1 MVINASHY
9 IQSTLQKPHFHV
21 NSTAPKKEKTL
32 AAQQQL
38 HIRITIAPSIH
49 IQFFSARSNVRD
61 CNSILWKTF
70 ASANILE
77 YYSLPGSLAFSLS
90 LSCFPCSCR
99 LLCFP
104 WLHVNFTAAN
114 SFKCCMFFV
123 RSVDVCM
130 PFSLRCFT
138 ALTNNIPFLFHQ
150 FCSQTQAN
158 LPRFK
163 KFRLITYCVLF
174 LSLFHHLHIF
184 PR

>member
-1 MVINASHY
+1 MHHITFRALYRNLTSTS
-9 IQSTLQKPHFHV
+9 IQQRQRKKKPWPH
-21 NSTAPKKEKTL
+21 NNNYTSEL
-32 AAQQQL
+32 QL
-38 HIRITIAPSIH
+38 HPPSI
-49 IQFFSARSNVRD
+49 FNFSALVRM
-61 CNSILWKTF
+61 CEIVTPFYGKLLPAQTYW
-70 ASANILE
+70 NIIVCRGVWL
-77 YYSLPGSLAFSLS
+77 SLS